1 MCLGLAWKLK
11 GRLMANSD
19 NKKEPFCKHGF
30 HVAIRCLQCER
41 ESIAKLKEK
50 QAYNDAAQRV
60 MEKAKRLDW

>member
-1 MCLGLAWKLK
+1 
-11 GRLMANSD
+11 MANSD